1 MSKRQ
6 LDIANDF
13 RNEFHKRIE
22 FLEKSISVIVP
33 ITKEDEELL
42 KIGINMLTSFDEE
55 LQSAE
60 SLREFSE
67 FIDIEKLTENWEEVK
82 NRANTTS
89 MAVPDS
95 IHFGKPLDEMI
106 NEMGSPDEDD

>member
-1 MSKRQ
+1 MKLINNYYLSWNRKQELWTNIRGY
-6 LDIANDF
+6 D
-13 RNEFHKRIE
+13 E
-22 FLEKSISVIVP
+22 V
-33 ITKEDEELL
+33 ITKEDEKLL

-95 IHFGKPLDEMI
+95 IHFGRPLDEMI
-106 NEMGSPDEDD
+106 DEMGSPDEDD